1 MRFVLCFL
9 LVIVSSGSAF
19 AARQTMS
26 LAQAQ
31 AAAAGGDQAAAA
43 AVATTTDQQTCLR
56 ECANRGY
63 DQKHCDSGCRPGLCH
78 PGGDIPYCVAR

>member
-1 MRFVLCFL
+1 MRFVLCVL
-9 LVIVSSGSAF
+9 LATVVSGPAF
-19 AARQTMS
+19 AAKDTMS
-26 LAQAQ
+26 LSQAQ

-63 DQKHCDSGCRPGLCH
+63 DKRHCDSGCRPGLCH
-78 PGGDIPYCVAR
+78 PNGDTPYCVAR